1 MLFKAFRR
9 IVAAGSVVI
18 FVLLC
23 AFFLLALG
31 AALTPLASGA
41 QSVSSFPLVS
51 VVRPAWYTI
60 KIAAVSTGIAV
71 VFGLAAAFFTANR
84 TFPGRRF
91 LLALSAVPLSV
102 PTLLIA
108 LGFVS
113 VFGMHGSANKLLTA
127 AARAAGADVQN
138 APLSFLYSFWGIVI
152 VQGFYNFPLVMR
164 LCSDVWQ
171 RLRPDE
177 ADAARLLGAS
187 EWQVFRTVTLYQLA
201 PAIASSAML
210 VFLYCFFSFII
221 VLLFGSAGGTTL
233 EVAVYRSVRSSLDLK
248 QGAAFALCETLL
260 AFLFVSLYSRFELS
274 GRRSSGIT
282 GKSEAA
288 QRRSLKADKEA
299 VFFAAVFIPVV
310 LFFLWPFFSVL
321 GGAFKYKNAFSFS
334 TFGTLFSRPSFWL
347 SLRNTLIASSATA
360 AVSVAGACA
369 ASFFIHSIDP
379 FKTKI
384 GFRLV
389 PILPMAVSS
398 VVLSFG
404 IIVLVRQGS
413 PLLLIGA
420 QSALLWPLAFRYI
433 SSALDRIPLSML
445 NAARLLSADPLD
457 CVFRIQ
463 LPLLRRTLV
472 SAFGFCFAAASA
484 EASLPLMLSI
494 PHFETLALFT
504 YRLAGAYR
512 FNEAC
517 AAGCILGLLSIGFF
531 ILGDKLK

>member
-9 IVAAGSVVI
+9 IAAAGSVAI
-18 FVLLC
+18 FILLC

-31 AALTPLASGA
+31 AALTPLAA
-41 QSVSSFPLVS
+41 VQSSSSFSLVS
-51 VVRPAWYTI
+51 VMRPAWYTI

-71 VFGLAAAFFTANR
+71 AFGLAAAFFTANR

-113 VFGMHGSANKLLTA
+113 VFGMHGSANRLFAA

-138 APLSFLYSFWGIVI
+138 TPFSFLYSFWGIVI

-187 EWQVFRTVTLYQLA
+187 EWKVFRSVTLYQLA
-201 PAIASSAML
+201 PAIASSTML

-282 GKSEAA
+282 GKSEMAPL
-288 QRRSLKADKEA
+288 RSLKAGTEA

-321 GGAFKYKNAFSFS
+321 GGAFKYKNAFSFG
-334 TFGTLFSRPSFWL
+334 TFGVLFSRPSFWL

-360 AVSVAGACA
+360 AVSVAGGCV
-369 ASFFIHSIDP
+369 ASFFIHAVDP

-398 VVLSFG
+398 VVLGFG
-404 IIVLVRQGS
+404 IIVLVRRGS
-413 PLLLIGA
+413 PILLIGA

-457 CVFRIQ
+457 CIFRIQ
-463 LPLLRRTLV
+463 LPLMRRALI

-484 EASLPLMLSI
+484 EASLPLMLSV

-531 ILGDKLK
+531 ILGDRLK

>member
-9 IVAAGSVVI
+9 IAAAGSVAI

-31 AALTPLASGA
+31 AALTPLTSGA
-41 QSVSSFPLVS
+41 QSASPFSLVS
-51 VVRPAWYTI
+51 VMRPAWYTI

-71 VFGLAAAFFTANR
+71 AFGLAAAFFTANR

-113 VFGMHGSANKLLTA
+113 VFGMQGSANRLLAA

-187 EWQVFRTVTLYQLA
+187 EWKVFRSVTLYQLA
-201 PAIASSAML
+201 PAIASSTML

-282 GKSEAA
+282 GKSETAPL
-288 QRRSLKADKEA
+288 RPLKADTEA

-321 GGAFKYKNAFSFS
+321 GGAFKYKNAFSFG
-334 TFGTLFSRPSFWL
+334 TFGTLFSRPS
-347 SLRNTLIASSATA
+347 LIASSATA

-369 ASFFIHSIDP
+369 ASFFIHAIDP

-398 VVLSFG
+398 VVLGFG
-404 IIVLVRQGS
+404 IIVLVRKGS
-413 PLLLIGA
+413 TLLLIGA

-463 LPLLRRTLV
+463 LPLIHRTLI

-484 EASLPLMLSI
+484 EASLPLMLSV

-517 AAGCILGLLSIGFF
+517 AAGSILGLLASGFF
-531 ILGDKLK
+531 ILGDRLK

>member
-1 MLFKAFRR
+1 MLSKAFRR
-9 IVAAGSVVI
+9 IAAAGSVTI
-18 FVLLC
+18 LVLLC

-31 AALTPLASGA
+31 AALTPLAAA
-41 QSVSSFPLVS
+41 QSTSPFSPVSL
-51 VVRPAWYTI
+51 VRPAWYTI

-71 VFGLAAAFFTANR
+71 AFGLAAAFFTANR

-113 VFGMHGSANKLLTA
+113 VCGMHGSANRLFAA

-138 APLSFLYSFWGIVI
+138 VPLSFLYSFWGIVI

-171 RLRPDE
+171 PLRPDE

-187 EWQVFRTVTLYQLA
+187 EWKVFRSVTLYQLA

-210 VFLYCFFSFII
+210 VFLYCFFRFNI

-282 GKSEAA
+282 GKSETAPL
-288 QRRSLKADKEA
+288 RPLKADTEA

-321 GGAFKYKNAFSFS
+321 GGAFKYKNAFSFG
-334 TFGTLFSRPSFWL
+334 TFGVLFSRPSFWL

-369 ASFFIHSIDP
+369 ASFFIHAIDP

-398 VVLSFG
+398 VVLGFG
-404 IIVLVRQGS
+404 IIVLVRRGS

-433 SSALDRIPLSML
+433 SSALNRIPLSML

-457 CVFRIQ
+457 CIFRIQ
-463 LPLLRRTLV
+463 LPLMRRALIST
-472 SAFGFCFAAASA
+472 FGFCFAAASA
-484 EASLPLMLSI
+484 EASLPLMLSV

-517 AAGCILGLLSIGFF
+517 AAGSILGILASGFF
-531 ILGDKLK
+531 ILGDRLK

>member
-71 VFGLAAAFFTANR
+71 AFGLAAAFFTANR

-113 VFGMHGSANKLLTA
+113 VFGMQGSANKLLTA

-138 APLSFLYSFWGIVI
+138 APFSFLYSFWGIVI

-187 EWQVFRTVTLYQLA
+187 EWKVFRSVTLYQLA
-201 PAIASSAML
+201 PAIASSATL

-282 GKSEAA
+282 GKTEAA
-288 QRRSLKADKEA
+288 QLRSLKADTEA

-321 GGAFKYKNAFSFS
+321 GGAFKYKNAFSFG
-334 TFGTLFSRPSFWL
+334 TFGVLFSRLSFWL

-369 ASFFIHSIDP
+369 ASFFIHS
-379 FKTKI
+379 
-384 GFRLV
+384 
-389 PILPMAVSS
+389 ILPMAVSS

-463 LPLLRRTLV
+463 VPLLRRTLV

-484 EASLPLMLSI
+484 EASLPLMLSV